1 LCLETQ
7 NQVAVEAKR
16 DIKNPLAPLLLH
28 NVQRL
33 PGAADQ
39 CKTQPNIATGEILWI
54 VALEEMS

>member
-1 LCLETQ
+1 LKP
-7 NQVAVEAKR
+7 KR

-39 CKTQPNIATGEILWI
+39 CKTQPDNATGEILWI